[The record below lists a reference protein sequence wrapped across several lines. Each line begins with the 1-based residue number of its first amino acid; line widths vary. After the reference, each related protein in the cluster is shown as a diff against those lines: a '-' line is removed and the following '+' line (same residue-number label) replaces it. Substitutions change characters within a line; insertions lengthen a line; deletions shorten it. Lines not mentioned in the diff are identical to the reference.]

1 MLKDKPRFEREL
13 VSNGLK
19 PVFYDVQQFFKEN
32 ELLDIVGDFD
42 GWLAGDDEITEAVI
56 EKATP
61 KLKVISK
68 WGTGIDSIDL
78 KAAKKNKVK
87 IFNSPGAFREAVAEI
102 AIAYMLNLSR
112 GIHIT
117 DQAVR
122 NNQWPKNS
130 SVGLVNKTL
139 GIIGL
144 GAIGKGIAERAL
156 SFKLNVIYF
165 DEQSIELEQN
175 INGIKLVPL
184 DRLLEKSDIICLA
197 CNLTNNNKHIIND
210 QSIRKM
216 SKKPY
221 IINVSRGPL
230 ICMPD
235 LIHSLQSGQISG
247 AGLDVYEIEPLDKNS
262 PLIKMDNVILGSH
275 NANNMYS
282 ATEYVHKNTIANLLK
297 GLNI

>member
-1 MLKDKPRFEREL
+1 MLRDKERFEKEL
-13 VSNGLK
+13 ISNGLK
-19 PVFYDVQQFFKEN
+19 PVFYDVQQVFKED

-56 EKATP
+56 NKATP
-61 KLKVISK
+61 KLKVISN

-78 KAAKKNKVK
+78 EAAKKNKVK
-87 IFNSPGAFREAVAEI
+87 IFNSPGAFRDAVAEI

-112 GIHIT
+112 GIHTT

-122 NNQWPKNS
+122 NNQWPKKS
-130 SVGLVNKTL
+130 SNGLVNKTL

-175 INGIKLVPL
+175 IKTIKSVPL
-184 DRLLEKSDIICLA
+184 DNLLQNSDIICLA
-197 CNLTNNNKHIIND
+197 CNLTTKNKHIINAEA
-210 QSIRKM
+210 M
-216 SKKPY
+216 SKMLNRPY

-230 ICMPD
+230 ISMPD
-235 LIHSLQSGQISG
+235 LISSLQSGQISG

-262 PLIKMDNVILGSH
+262 PLINMNNVVLGSH

-282 ATEYVHKNTIANLLK
+282 ATEYVHQNTIANLLK

>member
-1 MLKDKPRFEREL
+1 MLRDKERFEKEL
-13 VSNGLK
+13 ISNGLK
-19 PVFYDVQQFFKEN
+19 PVFYDVQQVFKED

-56 EKATP
+56 NKATP

-78 KAAKKNKVK
+78 EAAKKNKVK
-87 IFNSPGAFREAVAEI
+87 IFNSPGAFRDAVAEI

-112 GIHIT
+112 GIHTT

-122 NNQWPKNS
+122 NNQWPKKS
-130 SVGLVNKTL
+130 SNGLVNKTL

-175 INGIKLVPL
+175 IKTIKSVPL
-184 DRLLEKSDIICLA
+184 DNLLQNSDIICLA
-197 CNLTNNNKHIIND
+197 CNLTTKNKHIINAEA
-210 QSIRKM
+210 M
-216 SKKPY
+216 SKMLNRPY

-230 ICMPD
+230 ISMPD
-235 LIHSLQSGQISG
+235 LISSLQSGQISG

-262 PLIKMDNVILGSH
+262 PLINMNNVVLGSH

-282 ATEYVHKNTIANLLK
+282 ATEYVHQNTIANLLK